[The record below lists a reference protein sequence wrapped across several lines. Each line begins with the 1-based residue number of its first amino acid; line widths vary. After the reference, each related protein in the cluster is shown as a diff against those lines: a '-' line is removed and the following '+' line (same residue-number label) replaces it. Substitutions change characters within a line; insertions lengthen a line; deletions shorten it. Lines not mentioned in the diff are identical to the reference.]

1 MGAFIEFGEWMPDLP
16 DYMNPG
22 ATVCKNVVPA
32 GNSYQPFLAPVVYS
46 SALPARCQ
54 GAFSTRDTAGNTST
68 FAGDATK
75 LYKLASAAY
84 SDVSIAAGYTTA
96 VDERWFFTQYGN
108 NVIATNINDAMQV
121 YNLGTSSLFANLSAT
136 APKARYVCRVR
147 DFLVV
152 GNTND
157 ATDGS
162 VPYRVRWP
170 NVEDITDW
178 TVSASTQADYQ
189 DLDSADGWVKQVV
202 GGEYGVIFQERAITR
217 MSYIGSPAVFQFA
230 KVESNRGTQ
239 APGSVVKIGNQIAYL
254 GIDGFYIFDGN
265 QSVPIGTNKIDK
277 TFYDDLDANYM
288 ERICSVVDFSKQI
301 IYWAYPNADATA
313 GRPNRILC
321 YNYSPNATKRW
332 SRIETVDIE
341 FLFTSYSEGYT
352 LDGLDAISSSIDA
365 LAFSLDS
372 RVWTGNNLLL
382 SAFDSSHK
390 QTNFT
395 GTALDAVL
403 ETAEAQVN
411 PKGRANITNTRPIID
426 GSGTVTVQMGARNLH
441 SESASFGSAVS
452 VNTSGY
458 CPVRSNA
465 RYHRARVNVTGGF
478 NDAQGIDLIASATA
492 GAR

>member
-1 MGAFIEFGEWMPDLP
+1 MGTFVEFGEWLPDLP

-32 GNSYQPFLAPVVYS
+32 GNSYQQFLAPAIYS
-46 SALPARCQ
+46 SALTARCQ
-54 GAFSTRDTAGNTST
+54 GALSTRDTAGNTST

-75 LYKLASAAY
+75 LYKLASASY

-96 VDERWFFTQYGN
+96 TDERWYFTQYSN
-108 NVIATNINDAMQV
+108 NIIATNITNEIQV
-121 YNLGTSSLFANLSAT
+121 YNLSSSTLFANLSAS
-136 APKARYVCRVR
+136 APKARYICRVR
-147 DFLVV
+147 DFLTA
-152 GNTND
+152 GNT
-157 ATDGS
+157 TDVSDGA
-162 VPYRVRWP
+162 VPYRVRWANP
-170 NVEDITDW
+170 EDITDW
-178 TVSASTQADYQ
+178 TVSPVTGADYQ

-217 MSYIGSPAVFQFA
+217 MTFVGSPLFFQFD

-265 QSVPIGTNKIDK
+265 QSIPIGTNKIDK
-277 TFYDDLDANYM
+277 TFYDDVDTNYM

-332 SRIETVDIE
+332 SRIETIDIE

-352 LDGLDAISSSIDA
+352 LDSLDTVSSSIDL

-382 SAFDSSHK
+382 SAFNGDHK
-390 QTNFT
+390 QVNFT
-395 GTALDAVL
+395 GSALDAVL
-403 ETAEAQVN
+403 ETGEAQVN
-411 PKGRANITNTRPIID
+411 QQGRANITNTRPIID

-452 VNTSGY
+452 VNASGY

-478 NDAQGIDLIASATA
+478 NDAQGIDLIASASA
-492 GAR
+492 GKR